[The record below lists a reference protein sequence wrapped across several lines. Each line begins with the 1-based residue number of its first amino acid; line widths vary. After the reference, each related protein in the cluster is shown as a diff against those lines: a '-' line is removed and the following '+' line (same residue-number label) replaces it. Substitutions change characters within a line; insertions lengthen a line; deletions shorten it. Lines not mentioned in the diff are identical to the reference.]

1 MNTSPSFEP
10 HWERHG
16 PLSRFLIA
24 PGLAA
29 YRVEEVRLIG
39 GSLFVA
45 STLDTGELVGQFESE
60 NNARQ
65 ACARDYARRAKA
77 GKAPHRRSDG

>member
-1 MNTSPSFEP
+1 MTMSPAFDP

-16 PLSRFLIA
+16 PVSRFLIA
-24 PGLAA
+24 PGLAV
-29 YRVEEVRLIG
+29 YRVEEVRLLG

-60 NNARQ
+60 QNARH
-65 ACARDYARRAKA
+65 ACARHLAHKKKP
-77 GKAPHRRSDG
+77 GTAP

>member
-1 MNTSPSFEP
+1 MTTSFPFEP

-16 PLSRFLIA
+16 PVSQFLIA
-24 PGLAA
+24 PGRAV
-29 YRVEEVRLIG
+29 YRVEECRLLG

-60 NNARQ
+60 HNARQ
-65 ACARDYARRAKA
+65 ACARDLAQKRKAAQGQSGAKE
-77 GKAPHRRSDG
+77 R